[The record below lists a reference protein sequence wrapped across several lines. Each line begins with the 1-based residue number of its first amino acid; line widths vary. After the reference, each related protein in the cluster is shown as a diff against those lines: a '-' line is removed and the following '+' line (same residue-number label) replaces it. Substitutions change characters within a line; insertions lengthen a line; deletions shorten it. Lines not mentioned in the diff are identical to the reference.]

1 MIRTNTSER
10 KRALINS
17 RIGQYQVSGFWDPK
31 IFFVNKVNWYFN
43 RIQFK
48 HVQSMKLEKALSA
61 RSFFVTWNRV
71 SLFSEDTMQ
80 TDCNTLFTRSE
91 YLFYIIN
98 LFHPARLICINTPH
112 NLDNNPIIRPYLF
125 RPYFGAIAQIR
136 DSRKPNRPDFENWD
150 LNVETHRGRVEL
162 IFWEFFKAV
171 LTLVEARYGVS
182 HKSACLWDGSRIN
195 MREMLISIS
204 GIKTVGGKLFNR
216 FDYAVKE
223 VCLFLLLINIFFRKY
238 HFRSSAPFS
247 DSKKISEVWFMG
259 RFSLRQGE
267 IRQRVFDAKGASWI
281 FNRIDSETPR
291 YFRTSICVF
300 DFWVHSTYMR

>member
-98 LFHPARLICINTPH
+98 LFHPARLICINTPIT
-112 NLDNNPIIRPYLF
+112 LTIIPLYGRICSGRILA
-125 RPYFGAIAQIR
+125 R
-136 DSRKPNRPDFENWD
+136 SRK
-150 LNVETHRGRVEL
+150 
-162 IFWEFFKAV
+162 
-171 LTLVEARYGVS
+171 YGIPE
-182 HKSACLWDGSRIN
+182 SRIVP
-195 MREMLISIS
+195 ISRI
-204 GIKTVGGKLFNR
+204 GIWT
-216 FDYAVKE
+216 
-223 VCLFLLLINIFFRKY
+223 
-238 HFRSSAPFS
+238 
-247 DSKKISEVWFMG
+247 
-259 RFSLRQGE
+259 
-267 IRQRVFDAKGASWI
+267 
-281 FNRIDSETPR
+281 
-291 YFRTSICVF
+291 
-300 DFWVHSTYMR
+300 